1 MDLKKVNYLYFD
13 MFSKRTSFFFN
24 NQEKMGSY
32 FGLFLTVLYIFFL
45 LLLFI
50 YSLILTV
57 KRKEIRVYDSSM
69 YSQKMPTIT
78 INSNNLYFAFGVE
91 HPLTNLRFIDETIYY
106 PQILFIDRIKENGEF
121 KTITKKVLDF
131 ERCKEENFGEDY
143 QHFFLKGELNSSYC
157 LKDFNYNLTLA
168 GGYKYEQMTYI
179 RIKLLQCT
187 NTSENNNHCKPK
199 EEIERY
205 LTNGYF
211 SILVKD
217 FGLNPSNYSY
227 PILPTLQDLYT
238 TIDKRLYR
246 NFVINFGVTEIH
258 TDRGLIKQ
266 QIDIQKYLQFRK
278 TIDSFSFANEDA
290 LANGKEFCIVQLKL
304 DDTIFIQKRS
314 YTKINEIFSRIGG
327 YMQLLYAAFSLISV
341 FINKITNE
349 VKIIN
354 SIFKFNIKK
363 NRMILRF
370 NNLKE
375 LESPNVLIMPSR
387 KSIFKIRD
395 IDFVNKNKI
404 NLIKDANNITSS
416 NLNNSDNKN
425 MKNTQSFIM
434 NTNNENIVENIN
446 TNFNSGIIKSNN
458 KLNLY
463 RNKKEESI
471 KQINDELSMK
481 NNLKA
486 PNDIM
491 RDYNDKINLNFFQYF
506 FCKKSNKKKKTN

>member
-1 MDLKKVNYLYFD
+1 M
-13 MFSKRTSFFFN
+13 
-24 NQEKMGSY
+24 
-32 FGLFLTVLYIFFL
+32 
-45 LLLFI
+45 
-50 YSLILTV
+50 TV
-57 KRKEIRVYDSSM
+57 KRKEIKVYDSSI
-69 YSQKMPTIT
+69 YAQKMPTIT

-91 HPLTNLRFIDETIYY
+91 HPMTNLRFIDETIYY

-121 KTITKKVLDF
+121 KTITKKVLDV
-131 ERCKEENFGEDY
+131 ERCKEENFGKNY
-143 QHFFLKGELNSSYC
+143 QHFFIKGELNTSYC
-157 LKDFNYNLTLA
+157 LKNFNYNLTLA

-179 RIKLLQCT
+179 RIKLFQCT

-205 LTNGYF
+205 LTNSYF

-217 FGLNPSNYSY
+217 FGLNPSNYSF

-258 TDRGLIKQ
+258 TDRGLINQ
-266 QIDIQKYLQFRK
+266 QIDVQKYLQYRQ
-278 TIDSFSFANEDA
+278 TIDSFSLANEESYTKD
-290 LANGKEFCIVQLKL
+290 KEFCITQLKL
-304 DDTIFIQKRS
+304 DDTIFIQKRA
-314 YTKINEIFSRIGG
+314 YTKINEMFSRIGG
-327 YMQLLYAAFSLISV
+327 YMQLLYASFSLISAL
-341 FINKITNE
+341 INKITNE

-387 KSIFKIRD
+387 KSILKIKELE
-395 IDFVNKNKI
+395 FVNKNNFIKNI
-404 NLIKDANNITSS
+404 NNLNSS
-416 NLNNSDNKN
+416 VLNNSDNKN
-425 MKNTQSFIM
+425 IKNTQSFIN
-434 NTNNENIVENIN
+434 NTNNENIIENIN
-446 TNFNSGIIKSNN
+446 TNINSKNIKSNN

-463 RNKKEESI
+463 INKKEEESI
-471 KQINDELSMK
+471 KQNDEFSMK
-481 NNLKA
+481 NPK
-486 PNDIM
+486 DFM

-506 FCKKSNKKKKTN
+506 FCKKNKKIRKQIDSFNLVIAFYRKKMDLILYCTILENNA

>member
-1 MDLKKVNYLYFD
+1 
-13 MFSKRTSFFFN
+13 
-24 NQEKMGSY
+24 
-32 FGLFLTVLYIFFL
+32 
-45 LLLFI
+45 
-50 YSLILTV
+50 
-57 KRKEIRVYDSSM
+57 
-69 YSQKMPTIT
+69 
-78 INSNNLYFAFGVE
+78 
-91 HPLTNLRFIDETIYY
+91 
-106 PQILFIDRIKENGEF
+106 
-121 KTITKKVLDF
+121 
-131 ERCKEENFGEDY
+131 
-143 QHFFLKGELNSSYC
+143 
-157 LKDFNYNLTLA
+157 
-168 GGYKYEQMTYI
+168 MTYI
-179 RIKLLQCT
+179 RIKLFQCT

-258 TDRGLIKQ
+258 TDRGLINQ
-266 QIDIQKYLQFRK
+266 QIDIQKYLQFRQ